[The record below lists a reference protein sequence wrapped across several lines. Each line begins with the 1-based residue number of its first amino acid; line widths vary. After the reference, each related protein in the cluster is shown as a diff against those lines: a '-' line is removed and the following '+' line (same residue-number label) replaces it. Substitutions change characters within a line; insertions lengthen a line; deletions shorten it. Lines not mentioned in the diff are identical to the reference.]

1 MSRAARVRRVPS
13 ALRGVS
19 AGAALT
25 AALALTALPTAAADA
40 VRVDRIS
47 TATDGTQLP
56 VASSGATVS
65 ANGRY
70 AAFTS
75 ADPTGGH
82 NTRVYLKDL
91 RTGTLTQVPE
101 DLQYTGGAMISAD
114 GRRVAY
120 TNGNRY
126 GKPYVHDRVT
136 GETVQLW
143 PAQPPD
149 GFHELG
155 HAEAISAD
163 GRHVAYSIGSRH
175 GLRALYVRDLATGTD
190 EQIALPAD
198 GEIWEAAIG
207 AHGRTVAY
215 AVLARTAQGVT
226 HRVYV
231 KDRASGETRLL
242 ADGPA
247 LSAPSLLPLV
257 VDGRRVLYN
266 GRSADG
272 TPQPYVHDLRTA
284 RTEPIGPPGATA
296 AAADP
301 GGRHV
306 LLSRGGGLTLL
317 DLRTARER
325 AVATSGT
332 ALPGAVTRQG
342 RSVIFASTAD
352 DLVPDDTNGASD
364 VFIDHIH

>member
-1 MSRAARVRRVPS
+1 MSRAA
-13 ALRGVS
+13 GVS
-19 AGAALT
+19 GACFGAALL
-25 AALALTALPTAAADA
+25 LALTATTASGVPHAP
-40 VRVDRIS
+40 RVERLS

-65 ANGRY
+65 ADGRY
-70 AAFTS
+70 TAFTS
-75 ADPTGGH
+75 ADPTGGY
-82 NTRVYLKDL
+82 NSRVYVKDL

-101 DLQYTGGAMISAD
+101 DLQYTGGAMTSAD

-126 GKPYVHDRVT
+126 GKPYVYDRVT

-143 PAQPPD
+143 PAQPPY
-149 GFHELG
+149 GFYELG

-163 GRHVAYSIGSRH
+163 GRQVAYSIGSRH
-175 GLRALYVRDLATGTD
+175 GLQALYVRDLVTGID

-198 GEIWEAAIG
+198 GQIWEAAIG
-207 AHGRTVAY
+207 RHGRTVAY
-215 AVLARTAQGVT
+215 AVFARTAQGVT

-231 KDRASGETRLL
+231 KDRDSGETRLL

-266 GRSADG
+266 ARSADG

-284 RTEPIGPPGATA
+284 RTEPIGTPGDTA
-296 AAADP
+296 AAADAT
-301 GGRHV
+301 GRHV
-306 LLSRGGGLTLL
+306 LLSRDGALTLL
-317 DLRTARER
+317 DSRTGRQR
-325 AVATSGT
+325 AVTATGT
-332 ALPGAVTRQG
+332 AMPGAITRNG
-342 RSVIFASTAD
+342 RSVVFSSTAD